1 MKKLIFTI
9 ISLFIGFSSNAQMQL
24 KDFVNKI
31 DWSSTE
37 SGFVYSF
44 YHYLEPCKREI
55 WTEENSES
63 NFILKNISIEDFS
76 IINSSYIRVS
86 QYTKKLYRLNLMFM
100 KNNDM
105 NIEKAERI
113 IASIYKDFGEPIK
126 KEVERSQFIDNIS
139 TTMKWE
145 TYDYTME
152 LYYNYSPSKGVTALV
167 VSLEPYKF

>member
-9 ISLFIGFSSNAQMQL
+9 ISLLISLSSHAQMQL
-24 KDFVNKI
+24 KDFINKI

-37 SGFVYSF
+37 SGFVYNF
-44 YHYLEPCKREI
+44 YHYLEPCEREI

-63 NFILKNISIEDFS
+63 NFILKNILVEDFS
-76 IINSSYIRVS
+76 IINTSHVRVS
-86 QYTKKLYRLNLMFM
+86 QYTKKLYRLNLIFM
-100 KNNDM
+100 ENNDM
-105 NIEKAERI
+105 NIEKAEKI
-113 IASIYKDFGEPIK
+113 IASLHKNFGEPIK
-126 KEVERSQFIDNIS
+126 KEVVRSQFIDNIS

-152 LYYNYSPSKGVTALV
+152 LYYNYSPNKGVTALV

>member
-1 MKKLIFTI
+1 MDLNIYYNNKVLSAQEREGFRI
-9 ISLFIGFSSNAQMQL
+9 IS
-24 KDFVNKI
+24 
-31 DWSSTE
+31 E
-37 SGFVYSF
+37 
-44 YHYLEPCKREI
+44 
-55 WTEENSES
+55 
-63 NFILKNISIEDFS
+63 
-76 IINSSYIRVS
+76 
-86 QYTKKLYRLNLMFM
+86 

-152 LYYNYSPSKGVTALV
+152 LYYNNLLAKA
-167 VSLEPYKF
+167 

>member
-9 ISLFIGFSSNAQMQL
+9 ISLLISLSSHAQMQL
-24 KDFVNKI
+24 KDFINKI

-37 SGFVYSF
+37 SGFVYNF
-44 YHYLEPCKREI
+44 YHYLEPCEREI

-63 NFILKNISIEDFS
+63 NFILKNILVEDFS
-76 IINSSYIRVS
+76 IINTWHVRVS
-86 QYTKKLYRLNLMFM
+86 QYTKKLYRLNLIFM
-100 KNNDM
+100 ENNDM
-105 NIEKAERI
+105 NIEKAEKI
-113 IASIYKDFGEPIK
+113 IASLHKNFGEPIK
-126 KEVERSQFIDNIS
+126 KEVVRSQFIDNIS

-152 LYYNYSPSKGVTALV
+152 LYYNYSPNKGVTALV